1 MIYCKNDTMIISQL
15 SIAPV
20 GAGTSLSKYVRKA
33 LEIIGN
39 SNINYKTNDMGT
51 VIETKDLDTLFDIV
65 KQAHEAVLKTGV
77 ERVITELKIDDRR
90 DKDVR
95 IGTKKSAIE

>member
-1 MIYCKNDTMIISQL
+1 MIISQV

-20 GAGTSLSKYVRKA
+20 GKGTSLSKYVRIVLDIFKKNN
-33 LEIIGN
+33 L
-39 SNINYKTNDMGT
+39 NYKTNDMGT
-51 VIETKDLDTLFDIV
+51 VIETKNLETLFNVV
-65 KQAHEAVLKTGV
+65 KQAHEAVIESGA

-95 IGTKKSAIE
+95 IGNKISAIQ